1 MDRLERLIRLADKC
15 MERYHKTKSVKYNKR
30 GHSLFDEA
38 ERIIR
43 KREKCSLS
51 EGFRILMDYKYD

>member
-1 MDRLERLIRLADKC
+1 